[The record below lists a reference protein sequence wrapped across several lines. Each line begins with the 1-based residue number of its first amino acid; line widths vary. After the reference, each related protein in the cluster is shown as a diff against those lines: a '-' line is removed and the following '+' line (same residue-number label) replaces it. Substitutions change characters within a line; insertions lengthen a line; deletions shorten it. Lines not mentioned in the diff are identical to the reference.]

1 VEGEAVVIHQAV
13 HLRLLGVVLAEG
25 AGLLTQRSRDSMP
38 ALSVRL
44 LTANINR
51 ARVPSAIT
59 AVSVFGTR
67 VMVRREAGEGWYAG
81 VTVAVDETLSVHA
94 L

>member
-59 AVSVFGTR
+59 GGSVFGT
-67 VMVRREAGEGWYAG
+67 VRLALAEGAAEWL
-81 VTVAVDETLSVHA
+81 AVVIRAVVETLSVLAH
-94 L
+94 